1 MVILRKE
8 GLYLWISLI
17 EGMDKL
23 KNMDVILD
31 HHLQVEVDQ
40 DEGDNTYQPLPRRS
54 AKVSGVVTMASSCF
68 KGRKGCLLFFIVLTK
83 LSCLL
88 LWDQWR

>member
-1 MVILRKE
+1 MLILREE

-23 KNMDVILD
+23 KDMDVILD

-54 AKVSGVVTMASSCF
+54 ARF
-68 KGRKGCLLFFIVLTK
+68 QE
-83 LSCLL
+83 
-88 LWDQWR
+88 W